1 MTFGDYS
8 DDIVAVYNLLTEMK
22 QHIGQNNEA
31 LSCQLQRV
39 SNQQAHISQ
48 YHKKNKIKFQS

>member
-22 QHIGQNNEA
+22 QHSEQNNET

-39 SNQQAHISQ
+39 SNQQAHRSQ
-48 YHKKNKIKFQS
+48 YHKKIFF